1 MFAEFSEEGTYKME
15 KMGHLSRLDQQFPF
29 RLRPCVLIVLLLFP
43 VSKVTFF
50 LARIIVQIESV
61 INIEQENSI

>member
-29 RLRPCVLIVLLLFP
+29 WLRPCVLIALLLFS
-43 VSKVTFF
+43 VWKLTFSF
-50 LARIIVQIESV
+50 PRIIAQIESV